1 MTDVFQA
8 LAAPQ
13 SRRIIEA
20 LAASPLTKAA
30 LIKETKL
37 TEASIAKHAAVLL
50 EAQLVKVEKKGRT
63 ETYSLNRAGFSEAA
77 KWFGKVGSANL
88 GARADDLAET
98 LGELGTSLKVWLEKK
113 LDTKIE
119 FNIDV
124 EEAGKELGKKLS
136 DAKQGAKKAAKKAKA
151 KAAAKTKKS

>member
-13 SRRIIEA
+13 ARRIIEA
-20 LAASPLTKAA
+20 LATNPLTKAA

-37 TEASIAKHAAVLL
+37 TEASVIKHAAVLV
-50 EAQLVKVEKKGRT
+50 EAQLVKVEKKGRA
-63 ETYSLNRAGFSEAA
+63 ETYSLNRTGFSEAA

-98 LGELGTSLKVWLEKK
+98 LGEFGTSLKAWLEKK

-119 FNIDV
+119 FNIDA

-136 DAKQGAKKAAKKAKA
+136 DAKQSAKKAAKKAKA
-151 KAAAKTKKS
+151 KVATKTKKS